1 MAIINGGIF
10 GVVTKSVGDTTFST
24 WKGINV
30 AKRKATKVANP
41 QTTGQVNQ
49 RTKFKAVVELAS
61 VLNSAIIKPLWD
73 RFAKRQSGNNAFV
86 AANIEVFNDSGVFT
100 NRADLII
107 SKGKMSATPITG
119 DGDTGNNKTLTWST
133 ALTDQFQQST
143 DLAYALWY
151 DSVLDKF
158 FWNAGTVLRSAG
170 TISIDTGA
178 TVGQD
183 GAVYLAFKR
192 ADGTIVSD
200 TAYRAVS

>member
-1 MAIINGGIF
+1 
-10 GVVTKSVGDTTFST
+10 
-24 WKGINV
+24 
-30 AKRKATKVANP
+30 
-41 QTTGQVNQ
+41 
-49 RTKFKAVVELAS
+49 
-61 VLNSAIIKPLWD
+61 
-73 RFAKRQSGNNAFV
+73 
-86 AANIEVFNDSGVFT
+86 
-100 NRADLII
+100 
-107 SKGKMSATPITG
+107 
-119 DGDTGNNKTLTWST
+119 
-133 ALTDQFQQST
+133 
-143 DLAYALWY
+143 LWY